1 MTMENDKIMVID
13 KLLIVNEQLPQTDRL
28 RKLNQI
34 AIEQM
39 KILTTETKSLLK

>member
-39 KILTTETKSLLK
+39 KILTTETKALLK